1 MRAPAAGPNGAPPQR
16 NQRRGGAL
24 GVHPRRERTPPH
36 PREAPAR
43 MLTPPLSPSTS
54 QAHEEERDD
63 DDDDREAHEEER
75 DAHDEEQRDGH
86 DDHGDD
92 WR

>member
-36 PREAPAR
+36 TREAPAR
-43 MLTPPLSPSTS
+43 MLKPPLSPSTS
-54 QAHEEERDD
+54 QAHEEERD

-86 DDHGDD
+86 DDRGDD